1 MDSACKLPLTNTVI
15 CEYGQ
20 SFYVSGDVVRALFP
34 DDVLVKINIGGRV
47 MKCSNCGSEITGQMK
62 FCGSCGAAVQE
73 ADNGTKNASSVRA
86 KKKSNSG
93 RFIKYLIPAVLV
105 AVIAIVLVFTWDDIS
120 STFSDKLPFLAQSDG
135 NSAVDT
141 DTPSETDEPDEQRD
155 KQDT

>member
-20 SFYVSGDVVRALFP
+20 SIYVSGDVVRALFP

-73 ADNGTKNASSVRA
+73 ADNGTNDQLTINTYGM
-86 KKKSNSG
+86 SN
-93 RFIKYLIPAVLV
+93 
-105 AVIAIVLVFTWDDIS
+105 
-120 STFSDKLPFLAQSDG
+120 
-135 NSAVDT
+135 T
-141 DTPSETDEPDEQRD
+141 DS
-155 KQDT
+155 